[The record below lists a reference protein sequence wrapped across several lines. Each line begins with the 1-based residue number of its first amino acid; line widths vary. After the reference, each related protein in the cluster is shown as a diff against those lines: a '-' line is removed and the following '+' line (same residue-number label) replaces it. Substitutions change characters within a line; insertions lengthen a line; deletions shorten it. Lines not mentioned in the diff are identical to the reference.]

1 MSYCTGCGHQIHE
14 TAPTCPQCG
23 AVQRATKSASLAA
36 QQAQGTLWL
45 PVPALVCGLI
55 PVLALFDPH
64 RPTHEQVLGMVMFAV
79 VALVLA
85 GIGLARQPCGRGMS
99 IAALVLGVIGLLGA
113 IGSQA

>member
-14 TAPTCPQCG
+14 TAPACPQCG
-23 AVQRATKSASLAA
+23 AVQRAAKAQAA
-36 QQAQGTLWL
+36 DKAQGTLWL
-45 PVPALVCGLI
+45 PVPALICGLI
-55 PVLALFDPH
+55 PALSLFAPQPWTND
-64 RPTHEQVLGMVMFAV
+64 EVLGVFMFAI

-85 GIGLARQPCGRGMS
+85 GVGLARQQLGRGMS